1 LSQGVQVPAS
11 PVLASIAAH
20 PPDPLQDSADL
31 GHEIERVQADMERG
45 IQLAGIKNDPVLPL
59 IRVLSSSLA
68 LQWRLHD
75 QAVRYF
81 RNASD
86 RLDQQLADTIAQGEQ
101 ALATRRIAIVESL
114 APELAKLTAKSVR
127 TWNRSVTL
135 KTALTFGGFAVALA
149 LGVGLAGYGAGW
161 QAGHTSAL
169 GTAGALA
176 GAIHQAGPDAETAL
190 VGMVRANNVA
200 DAWSRCQQTATADKE
215 GRRVCSMPMWAD
227 PQGQPKGWGL
237 AGE

>member
-1 LSQGVQVPAS
+1 MSEGIRAPDLSRGPDLSQSSVE
-11 PVLASIAAH
+11 
-20 PPDPLQDSADL
+20 L
-31 GHEIERVQADMERG
+31 GLDIEQMQAEMERG
-45 IQLAGIKNDPVLPL
+45 IQLGGLKNDPTLPL
-59 IRVLSSSLA
+59 IKALSASLG

-75 QAVRYF
+75 QAVSYF
-81 RNASD
+81 RSASD
-86 RLDQQLADTIAQGEQ
+86 RLDRQLVDTIAQGEQ
-101 ALATRRIAIVESL
+101 ALETRRIGIVERL
-114 APELAKLTAKSVR
+114 APELAKLTTKNVR

-169 GTAGALA
+169 SAWGALA

-200 DAWSRCQQTATADKE
+200 EAWAKCQQTTTADKD
-215 GRRVCSMPMWAD
+215 GRRVCSMLMWAD
-227 PQGQPKGWGL
+227 PEGQPRG
-237 AGE
+237 

>member
-1 LSQGVQVPAS
+1 MSAGVEAPDLSQSSVELG
-11 PVLASIAAH
+11 
-20 PPDPLQDSADL
+20 QD
-31 GHEIERVQADMERG
+31 IERMQAEMERG
-45 IQLAGIKNDPVLPL
+45 IQLGGIKNDPTLPL
-59 IRVLSSSLA
+59 IKTLSASLG
-68 LQWRLHD
+68 LQWRLHN
-75 QAVRYF
+75 QAVSYF

-86 RLDQQLADTIAQGEQ
+86 RLDRQLLDTIAQGEQ
-101 ALATRRIAIVESL
+101 ALATRRIGIVESL
-114 APELAKLTAKSVR
+114 ATELTKLTTKNIQ
-127 TWNRSVTL
+127 TWSRSVTL

-169 GTAGALA
+169 SASGALA

-200 DAWSRCQQTATADKE
+200 EAWAKCQKTAAADQD

-227 PQGQPKGWGL
+227 PEGQPRG
-237 AGE
+237 

>member
-1 LSQGVQVPAS
+1 MSEDVQAPAS
-11 PVLASIAAH
+11 PARAH
-20 PPDPLQDSADL
+20 RPDPLRDSADL
-31 GHEIERVQADMERG
+31 GRDIERVQADMERA
-45 IQLAGIKNDPVLPL
+45 IQLAGLKNDPVLPL
-59 IRVLSSSLA
+59 IRVLSSSLS

-75 QAVRYF
+75 QAVGYF
-81 RNASD
+81 RSASD
-86 RLDQQLADTIAQGEQ
+86 RLDRQLVDTIAQGEQ
-101 ALATRRIAIVESL
+101 ALETRRIGIVESL
-114 APELAKLTAKSVR
+114 APELARLTAKNVR

-169 GTAGALA
+169 STSGALA
-176 GAIHQAGPDAETAL
+176 GAIHQAGPDAETGL

-200 DAWSRCQQTATADKE
+200 EAWAKCQKTATAAKD

-227 PQGQPKGWGL
+227 PEGQPRG
-237 AGE
+237 

>member
-1 LSQGVQVPAS
+1 MSAGVEAPDLSQSSVE
-11 PVLASIAAH
+11 
-20 PPDPLQDSADL
+20 L
-31 GHEIERVQADMERG
+31 GHDIERMQAEMERG
-45 IQLAGIKNDPVLPL
+45 IQLGGIKNDPTLPL
-59 IRVLSSSLA
+59 IKTLSASLG

-75 QAVRYF
+75 QAVSYF

-86 RLDQQLADTIAQGEQ
+86 RLDRQLLDTIAQGEQ
-101 ALATRRIAIVESL
+101 ALATRRIGIVENL
-114 APELAKLTAKSVR
+114 ATELTKLTTKNIQ
-127 TWNRSVTL
+127 TWSRSVTL

-169 GTAGALA
+169 SASGALA

-200 DAWSRCQQTATADKE
+200 EAWAKCQKTAAADQD

-227 PQGQPKGWGL
+227 PEGQPRG
-237 AGE
+237 

>member
-1 LSQGVQVPAS
+1 MSEGIQAPDLSQ
-11 PVLASIAAH
+11 
-20 PPDPLQDSADL
+20 SAGLSQSSVEL
-31 GHEIERVQADMERG
+31 GLDIERMQAEMARG
-45 IQLAGIKNDPVLPL
+45 IQLGGLKNDPTLPL
-59 IRVLSSSLA
+59 IKALSASLG

-75 QAVRYF
+75 QAVGYF
-81 RNASD
+81 RSASD
-86 RLDQQLADTIAQGEQ
+86 RLDRQLVDTIAQGEQ
-101 ALATRRIAIVESL
+101 ALETRRIGIVESL
-114 APELAKLTAKSVR
+114 APELARLTAKNVR

-169 GTAGALA
+169 NAAGALA
-176 GAIHQAGPDAETAL
+176 GAIHQAGSDGETAL

-200 DAWSRCQQTATADKE
+200 EAWAKCQKTATADKD

-227 PQGQPKGWGL
+227 PEGQPRG
-237 AGE
+237 

>member
-1 LSQGVQVPAS
+1 MSAGVEAPDLSQSSVE
-11 PVLASIAAH
+11 
-20 PPDPLQDSADL
+20 L
-31 GHEIERVQADMERG
+31 GHDIERMQAEMERG
-45 IQLAGIKNDPVLPL
+45 IQLGGIKNDPTLPL
-59 IRVLSSSLA
+59 IKTLSASLG

-75 QAVRYF
+75 QAVSYF
-81 RNASD
+81 RSASD
-86 RLDQQLADTIAQGEQ
+86 RLDRQLADTIAQGEQ
-101 ALATRRIAIVESL
+101 ALETRRIGIVESL
-114 APELAKLTAKSVR
+114 ATELTKLTTKNIR
-127 TWNRSVTL
+127 TWSRSVML

-169 GTAGALA
+169 SAAGALA

-200 DAWSRCQQTATADKE
+200 EAWVKCQKTATADQE

-227 PQGQPKGWGL
+227 PEGQPRG
-237 AGE
+237 